1 MADFVIIPDATCDLP
16 RELRERFDI
25 PDYIPGVLYLPD
37 GTESRSDLDWENMT
51 QKEFY
56 SILKQKD
63 AFFKTASASIGE
75 AQAVIEKQFAKGLDV
90 LIVTIAARMSVTY
103 DICVKAGEALK
114 EAYPE
119 RRLVVFDSLR
129 YSAGIS
135 VQVVAAASLRKQ
147 GKSLDETVAWL
158 QANSDRVH
166 QMGPLDDLFFCRK
179 MGRVS
184 NMSAIMGTLIG
195 IRPMADFNRDG
206 ANTVI
211 GKTKGAKKAEA
222 ATVEYVRRTVEHPE
236 EQIIFVAHSN
246 REEEA
251 LSLKARLEQ
260 EIAPREII
268 IIPIGQAC
276 GPNIG
281 PGLVAAYYYGKPISE
296 GLAEESAIM
305 ADILSAK

>member
-276 GPNIG
+276 GPSIG

>member
-16 RELRERFDI
+16 RDLRERFDI

-37 GTESRSDLDWENMT
+37 GTESRSDLDWENMS

-56 SILKQKD
+56 SILKQKN

-75 AQAVIEKQFAKGLDV
+75 ATEIIEKQFAQGRDV
-90 LIVTIAARMSVTY
+90 LVITIAARMSVTNEV
-103 DICVKAGEALK
+103 CVKAGESLK
-114 EAYPE
+114 EAYPD

-135 VQVVAAASLRKQ
+135 VQIAAAAYLREQ

-158 QANSDRVH
+158 QKKCDRVH
-166 QMGPLDDLFFCRK
+166 QIGPLDDLFYCKK

-184 NMSAIMGTLIG
+184 NMSAIMGTLVG
-195 IRPMADFNRDG
+195 IRPLADFNRDG

-211 GKTKGAKKAEA
+211 GKVKGARKAEN
-222 ATVEYVRRTVEHPE
+222 ATVEYVRRTIDHPE
-236 EQIIFVAHSN
+236 EQIVFVAHSN

-251 LSLKARLEQ
+251 QSLKARIEQ
-260 EIAPREII
+260 EISPREVL

-296 GLAEESAIM
+296 GLTEESALM
-305 ADILSAK
+305 AEILAAK

>member
-16 RELRERFDI
+16 RELRDRFDI
-25 PDYIPGVLYLPD
+25 PDYVPGVLYLPD
-37 GTESRSDLDWENMT
+37 GTETRSNLDWENMT

-75 AQAVIEKQFAKGLDV
+75 ATEVIKKQFAQGRDV
-90 LIVTIAARMSVTY
+90 LLITIAARMSVTF
-103 DICVKAGEALK
+103 DVCVKAGETLK
-114 EAYPE
+114 EAYPD

-135 VQVVAAASLRKQ
+135 VQVAAAAYLRKQ

-158 QANSDRVH
+158 QENCDRVH
-166 QMGPLDDLFFCRK
+166 QMGPLDDLFFCKK

-211 GKTKGAKKAEA
+211 GKTKGAKKAEN
-222 ATVEYVRRTVEHPE
+222 ATVEYVRRTIEHPE
-236 EQIIFVAHSN
+236 EQIVFVAHSN
-246 REEEA
+246 REEA
-251 LSLKARLEQ
+251 AQSLKARIEK
-260 EIAPREII
+260 EISPREVL

-296 GLAEESAIM
+296 GLADESALM
-305 ADILSAK
+305 ADILSSK